1 MLLKQG
7 QRWQGDGK
15 EDLRVF
21 QEDRL
26 FQTFTGKLEAKIQR
40 SARKAGLFPGFSA
53 FGVVTHLCAF
63 IF

>member
-40 SARKAGLFPGFSA
+40 DQHGSLACFLA
-53 FGVVTHLCAF
+53 FQLSEL
-63 IF
+63 